1 MMHDNNFMQRLAA
14 QLSSRILS
22 SFKSVYYNQS
32 SLELEKK
39 LKDDEISDIAATI
52 ANDINSI
59 VDVVWKQ
66 EKFIEKHCLERLVH
80 AWICQELFTNQFP
93 CNHAV
98 TVGQA
103 NFRVKFPMLP
113 KLDLNL
119 YIAIVKNRRWELF
132 LCESVNVVDESF
144 AKKFLQAVIT
154 TFDKRDLINANH
166 FIYKLFL
173 LSLQEWKEITSK
185 QNRLLILSKFPMWI
199 QLVSSLGN
207 DYLFNSNIGHEVV
220 ELIMDYCIALINL
233 WIQQDAKQQS
243 INSIPIEERYVAKDI
258 LTGLMLSSPA
268 AKDSELKSKGLK
280 VEDLKNISEL
290 CRQRQSTSYILHHD
304 RDVVLQNLKSNIC
317 YDSPNGKYIYDVR
330 PDRVAIFQQIKIALT
345 FVLST
350 YEKILH
356 YLSSWT
362 TEDHFSSIKDKLLC
376 VLLFNKWLFH
386 NSTLSLDPKTE
397 EIINN
402 KLDGMP
408 EKPLSETEVVAFI
421 KDQNFIN
428 HSPSKEKIEIT
439 VMNEASLQSSL
450 NEIEGTSLPSTDSII
465 WLLNNSSEWINVE
478 NSKIRVLK
486 CFLQHGA
493 LLASASNFI
502 QLFDIA
508 VKSNAL
514 NDYRNIDAR
523 TNFESGNQYF
533 KEILFQSYKQLSL
546 FEQTEVQVNV
556 LKTMETNRSAFIN
569 NGDWLEA
576 ELINLLNRIVVS
588 DTSNEDANRTIFST
602 MSFLALTSPYIVIY
616 QVLLAAVQQV
626 NKSDPLI
633 EFLFSVSTIC
643 RFRSACQRLTTICNA
658 VHECAHQ
665 VKSDMQIKCFLHLI
679 SVILNDKSWNI
690 SILDESIPVT
700 VKSLIHVD
708 KLLQVV
714 VLPYLNLHEHGGV
727 GVITTLKLLNIAIN
741 FLDCNDDITW
751 TSPILP
757 ILRRLCEL
765 LDNVR
770 LIKDPNSAEICT
782 LTANAMGRLTQILK
796 MAMRNETEILKN
808 AVTWLFRSI
817 KHLDWQV
824 GLYMEALYEFT
835 EYHQE
840 IPASIFKICAI
851 SNHYFGTFR
860 SLPYDEE
867 PFVGF
872 FQCCMASNSLKDF
885 FTEAA
890 SYDVSLSV
898 QNREKK
904 VIHALGLLLPICNGD
919 EFGRIISTLMI
930 LLEKRI
936 VVVSSEIME
945 NVTNAKIKQRLT
957 LSTIVRRVFDKVL
970 QFYREEFVSNYCL
983 GYIIKLYVQ
992 WMKNLCD
999 VHLDECN
1006 RETDQVDQVNI
1017 MLQYLFDDV
1026 ASITILLPE
1035 CYQEL
1040 SLSLLLEIIAVTELH
1055 STKLENGNSLE
1066 FIYSVVKKMRLHC
1079 DHDSNVIKQRVVSAL
1094 DNINS

>member
-478 NSKIRVLK
+478 SSKIRVLK
-486 CFLQHGA
+486 CFLQHGT

-533 KEILFQSYKQLSL
+533 KEILLQSYQQLSL
-546 FEQTEVQVNV
+546 FEQTEVQVNA

-633 EFLFSVSTIC
+633 E
-643 RFRSACQRLTTICNA
+643 
-658 VHECAHQ
+658 
-665 VKSDMQIKCFLHLI
+665 
-679 SVILNDKSWNI
+679 DKSWNI

-796 MAMRNETEILKN
+796 MAMRN
-808 AVTWLFRSI
+808 
-817 KHLDWQV
+817 
-824 GLYMEALYEFT
+824 
-835 EYHQE
+835 
-840 IPASIFKICAI
+840 
-851 SNHYFGTFR
+851 
-860 SLPYDEE
+860 DEE

-885 FTEAA
+885 FTE
-890 SYDVSLSV
+890 
-898 QNREKK
+898 
-904 VIHALGLLLPICNGD
+904 LLPICNGD

-1055 STKLENGNSLE
+1055 STKLENVILLASMGYDFVIVMSDFNDAMSSLCE
-1066 FIYSVVKKMRLHC
+1066 KCNLREWKGVERMYLFVYVWFRE
-1079 DHDSNVIKQRVVSAL
+1079 
-1094 DNINS
+1094 